1 MDVRVIGSTK
11 PNYVLPVG
19 DAKIFAGRSA
29 GICYMKDTFERIEAW
44 DDEKALGLFDGIG
57 KSGHHSV
64 AGHTSYN
71 LLLTGVPKI
80 IAMILNNEKDYNT
93 SEKSARYTTMAT
105 EGDEKRLYGKW
116 FALFYEAIR
125 GQYYELDDKVIEKLA
140 KENAR
145 YFISVFTPA
154 TTMEYTVDFRQGNYL
169 IQFLE
174 NYAEKISASNDPFN
188 TKLYPWLIKTAE
200 LFRSVFNCDEIRDKK
215 WRGLSLFAE
224 RKRTEYFGEVYSTNY
239 IGSFAQ
245 LAQAQR
251 HRTLNYEMT
260 LPDLVEASFFVPPIL
275 KSTPGL
281 VEQYLKDLNSVKES
295 YPQGMQILINE
306 RGTLEDFVL
315 KCTERLCGAAQLE
328 ICFQTKATLDKYISR
343 AVADD
348 EAGALKLLRPLQG
361 KTKCQFTK
369 QECTRP
375 CPAGQASA
383 FTRKI

>member
-1 MDVRVIGSTK
+1 
-11 PNYVLPVG
+11 NYVLPVK

-44 DDEKALGLFDGIG
+44 DDEKAMGLFEGIG

-105 EGDEKRLYGKW
+105 EGDEKRLYNKW

-125 GQYYELDDKVIEKLA
+125 GQYYELDDKTIEKLA

-174 NYAEKISASNDPFN
+174 NYAEKISESDDPFN
-188 TKLYPWLIKTAE
+188 TKLYPRLIETAQ
-200 LFRSVFNCDEIRDKK
+200 LFRSVLNCEEIRDKK
-215 WRGLSLFAE
+215 WRGLSLFAD
-224 RKRTEYFGEVYSTNY
+224 RKRSEYFGEVYSTNY
-239 IGSFAQ
+239 VGSFAQ

-251 HRTLNYEMT
+251 HRTLNYEMR
-260 LPDLVEASFFVPPIL
+260 LPDLREASFFVPPIL
-275 KSTPGL
+275 KAMPGL
-281 VEQYLKDLNSVKES
+281 AEQYLKDIDSVKEN
-295 YPQGMQILINE
+295 YPQGMQVLINE
-306 RGTLEDFVL
+306 RGTVEDFVL
-315 KCTERLCGAAQLE
+315 KCSERLCGAAQLE
-328 ICFQTKATLDKYISR
+328 ICFQTKATLDKYLARTSIYGETG
-343 AVADD
+343 V
-348 EAGALKLLRPLQG
+348 LNLLHRIHG
-361 KTKCQFTK
+361 KTKCQFTQ

-375 CPAGQASA
+375 CPAGRASA
-383 FTRKI
+383 FTRRI